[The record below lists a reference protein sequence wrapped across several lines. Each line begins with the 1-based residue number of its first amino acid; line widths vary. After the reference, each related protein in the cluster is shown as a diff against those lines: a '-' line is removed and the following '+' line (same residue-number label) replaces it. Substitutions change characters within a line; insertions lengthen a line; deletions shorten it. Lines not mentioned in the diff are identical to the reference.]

1 MNEFESIIQKQEAN
15 KVMALLPNLSHEQI
29 FYITSIALKDIQR
42 IALRNDNNILPLT
55 HKEQVLFDNHSYF
68 DSYKETLKKRVH
80 WTETV
85 INFKINNCTEQKL
98 EDYCNKQDIS
108 IREMRDILTV
118 IDKLDLV
125 AKTQNG
131 IKRKAIIKEFEEL
144 AIPSIKTKES
154 VIAPKTSLKPNKI
167 EPIKTV
173 KKATPQVKDKIK
185 PAAKIASKTKPT
197 LEVKVEP
204 KLIAVSALKTE
215 ITKEPINKAKKAYKP
230 SESNTKTI
238 KETKIKA
245 PAKISEIITESI
257 AIANEQQLKQTAKTI
272 KKRVRNNNRFRPL
285 IDEYKMLYATL
296 DLPSLVIVRTFSTD
310 NDLPVMSH
318 YPCIQ
323 KYSSYIA
330 GITIKRYQNFVGKLS
345 KKIIFKRNDGGLN
358 FLIVDVLVFNQKD
371 HHFEDELD
379 MLHAYW
385 RKTAGEPSNLYIE
398 KENANN
404 LFKAVTICQDRLKGL
419 GKVLPKNHNAGSLY
433 SSIELPKIDCD
444 PTDLIEDVEIDIDS
458 SRIIKSRS
466 IIEREIDT
474 EKESIYRY
482 VKDKYDGQ
490 SLNQAILDDVKQ
502 KFDIKTKKK
511 LYKLFNIPLLSNAE
525 LQEIRRRYYQIRAA
539 ELGVREKNLHE
550 VAYALD
556 ISYVSASALDLSE
569 EKCQPFTDQEKLVF
583 DTSEFFTRIREGNKT
598 HYEKIDKILES
609 YLSITDVHQLKQ
621 VAEKCGVTLHV
632 VRKRLQTLRYIKGI
646 VLTNNTKQ
654 KKTVKE
660 SSSQK
665 AKTEAISFISTAE
678 AAVKSTLDFHIA
690 EINKWKRDAN
700 KMEQK
705 GIVELC
711 ENMLNIITLMQD
723 DTRRLDKLEALNLIK
738 TSDLRFYIDELKY
751 DKEK

>member
-42 IALRNDNNILPLT
+42 IALRNDNHILPLT

-131 IKRKAIIKEFEEL
+131 IKRKAIIKEIEEL
-144 AIPSIKTKES
+144 ATPSIKTKES

-173 KKATPQVKDKIK
+173 KEATPQVRDKIK
-185 PAAKIASKTKPT
+185 PAVKIASKTKPT
-197 LEVKVEP
+197 LEVKVKP

-245 PAKISEIITESI
+245 PTKISEIITESI
-257 AIANEQQLKQTAKTI
+257 AIAT
-272 KKRVRNNNRFRPL
+272 
-285 IDEYKMLYATL
+285 
-296 DLPSLVIVRTFSTD
+296 
-310 NDLPVMSH
+310 
-318 YPCIQ
+318 CIQ

-371 HHFEDELD
+371 HRFEEELD
-379 MLHAYW
+379 MLYAYW

-404 LFKAVTICQDRLKGL
+404 LFKAVTICQERLKGL
-419 GKVLPKNHNAGSLY
+419 GEVLPKNHNAGSLY

-609 YLSITDVHQLKQ
+609 YLSTTDVHQLKQ

-700 KMEQK
+700 KMGQK

>member
-1 MNEFESIIQKQEAN
+1 MNEFESIIQKQETN
-15 KVMALLPNLSHEQI
+15 KVMTLLPHLSPEQI
-29 FYITSIALKDIQR
+29 FYITSISLKDIQR
-42 IALRNDNNILPLT
+42 IALRNEKNSPPLT
-55 HKEQVLFDNHSYF
+55 PKESVLFDNHSYF
-68 DSYKETLKKRVH
+68 DDYKETLKKRVT

-85 INFKINNCTEQKL
+85 INFKINNCTAQNL

-125 AKTQNG
+125 VKTQNG
-131 IKRKAIIKEFEEL
+131 IKRKTIIQEIEE
-144 AIPSIKTKES
+144 AATSNVNAKKT
-154 VIAPKTSLKPNKI
+154 VIAPKTSFKPN
-167 EPIKTV
+167 
-173 KKATPQVKDKIK
+173 
-185 PAAKIASKTKPT
+185 
-197 LEVKVEP
+197 KVEP
-204 KLIAVSALKTE
+204 KLIAVSERKTE
-215 ITKEPINKAKKAYKP
+215 ITKETVSKPKKVYKP
-230 SESNTKTI
+230 SENNTNVI
-238 KETKIKA
+238 KETETKA
-245 PAKISEIITESI
+245 PAKNSEIIAESI
-257 AIANEQQLKQTAKTI
+257 TAANEKQQKQVTKI
-272 KKRVRNNNRFRPL
+272 VKKRVRKNNRFRPL
-285 IDEYKMLYATL
+285 IDEYKMLYSTL

-345 KKIIFKRNDGGLN
+345 KKIIFKKKDGGLN
-358 FLIVDVLVFNQKD
+358 FLIVDVLIFNQKD
-371 HHFEDELD
+371 HRFEEELD
-379 MLHAYW
+379 MLYAYW

-404 LFKAVTICQDRLKGL
+404 LFKAVTICQERLKGL

-433 SSIELPKIDCD
+433 SSIELPKIDYD

-466 IIEREIDT
+466 IVEREIDT

-482 VKDKYDGQ
+482 VKDKYGEQ
-490 SLNQAILDDVKQ
+490 SLNQTILDDVKQ

-569 EKCQPFTDQEKLVF
+569 EKCQPFTEQEKLVF
-583 DTSEFFTRIREGNKT
+583 DTSEFFARIREGNKT

-654 KKTVKE
+654 KQTVKE

-700 KMEQK
+700 KMGQK

>member
-1 MNEFESIIQKQEAN
+1 MNEFESIIQKQETN
-15 KVMALLPNLSHEQI
+15 KVMTLLPHLSPEQI
-29 FYITSIALKDIQR
+29 FYITSISLKDIQR
-42 IALRNDNNILPLT
+42 IALRNEKNSPPLT
-55 HKEQVLFDNHSYF
+55 PKESVLFDNHSYF
-68 DSYKETLKKRVH
+68 DDYKETLKKRVT

-85 INFKINNCTEQKL
+85 INFKINNCTAQNL

-125 AKTQNG
+125 VKTQNG
-131 IKRKAIIKEFEEL
+131 IKRKTIIQEIEE
-144 AIPSIKTKES
+144 AATSNVNAKKT
-154 VIAPKTSLKPNKI
+154 VVAPKTSFKPNKI
-167 EPIKTV
+167 
-173 KKATPQVKDKIK
+173 
-185 PAAKIASKTKPT
+185 
-197 LEVKVEP
+197 EP
-204 KLIAVSALKTE
+204 KLIAVSEPETE
-215 ITKEPINKAKKAYKP
+215 ITKETVSKPKKVYKP
-230 SESNTKTI
+230 SENNTNVI
-238 KETKIKA
+238 KETETKA
-245 PAKISEIITESI
+245 PAKNSEIIAESI
-257 AIANEQQLKQTAKTI
+257 TADNEKQQKQITKII
-272 KKRVRNNNRFRPL
+272 KKRVRKNNRFRPL

-371 HHFEDELD
+371 HRFEEELD
-379 MLHAYW
+379 MLYAYW

-404 LFKAVTICQDRLKGL
+404 LFKAVTICQERLKGL
-419 GKVLPKNHNAGSLY
+419 GEVLPKNHNAGSLY

-700 KMEQK
+700 KMGQK

>member
-1 MNEFESIIQKQEAN
+1 MNEFESIIQKQETN
-15 KVMALLPNLSHEQI
+15 KVMTLLPHLSPEQI
-29 FYITSIALKDIQR
+29 FYITSISLKDIQR
-42 IALRNDNNILPLT
+42 IALRNEKNSPPLT
-55 HKEQVLFDNHSYF
+55 PKESVLFDNHSYF
-68 DSYKETLKKRVH
+68 DDYKETLKKRVT

-85 INFKINNCTEQKL
+85 INFKINNCTAQNL

-125 AKTQNG
+125 VKTQNG
-131 IKRKAIIKEFEEL
+131 IKRKTIIQEIEE
-144 AIPSIKTKES
+144 AATSNVNAKKT
-154 VIAPKTSLKPNKI
+154 VVAPKTSFKPN
-167 EPIKTV
+167 
-173 KKATPQVKDKIK
+173 
-185 PAAKIASKTKPT
+185 
-197 LEVKVEP
+197 KVEP
-204 KLIAVSALKTE
+204 KLIAVSERKTE
-215 ITKEPINKAKKAYKP
+215 ITKETVSKPKKVYKP
-230 SESNTKTI
+230 SENNTNVI
-238 KETKIKA
+238 KETETKTL
-245 PAKISEIITESI
+245 AKNSEIIAESI
-257 AIANEQQLKQTAKTI
+257 TAANEKQQKQVTKI
-272 KKRVRNNNRFRPL
+272 VKKRVRKNNRFRPL

-569 EKCQPFTDQEKLVF
+569 EKCQPFTEQEKLVF
-583 DTSEFFTRIREGNKT
+583 DTSEFFARIREGNKT

-609 YLSITDVHQLKQ
+609 YLSTTDVHQLKQ

-700 KMEQK
+700 KMGQK

>member
-1 MNEFESIIQKQEAN
+1 MNEFESIIQKQETN
-15 KVMALLPNLSHEQI
+15 KVMTLLPHLSPEQI
-29 FYITSIALKDIQR
+29 FYITSISLKDIQR
-42 IALRNDNNILPLT
+42 IALRNEKNSPPLT
-55 HKEQVLFDNHSYF
+55 PKESVLFDNHSYF
-68 DSYKETLKKRVH
+68 DDYKETLKKRVT

-85 INFKINNCTEQKL
+85 INFKINNCTAQNL

-125 AKTQNG
+125 VKTQNG
-131 IKRKAIIKEFEEL
+131 IKRKTIIQEIEE
-144 AIPSIKTKES
+144 AATSNVNAKKT
-154 VIAPKTSLKPNKI
+154 VVAPKTSFKPNKI
-167 EPIKTV
+167 
-173 KKATPQVKDKIK
+173 
-185 PAAKIASKTKPT
+185 
-197 LEVKVEP
+197 EP
-204 KLIAVSALKTE
+204 KLIAVSEPETE
-215 ITKEPINKAKKAYKP
+215 ITKETVSKPKKVYKP
-230 SESNTKTI
+230 SENNTNVI
-238 KETKIKA
+238 KETETKA
-245 PAKISEIITESI
+245 PAKNSEIIAESI
-257 AIANEQQLKQTAKTI
+257 TADNEKQQKQVTKI
-272 KKRVRNNNRFRPL
+272 VKKRVRKNNRFRPL

-323 KYSSYIA
+323 KYSIYIA

-345 KKIIFKRNDGGLN
+345 KKIIFKKKDGGLN
-358 FLIVDVLVFNQKD
+358 FLIVDVLIFNQKD
-371 HHFEDELD
+371 HRFEEELD
-379 MLHAYW
+379 MLYAYW

-419 GKVLPKNHNAGSLY
+419 DKVLPKNHNAGSLY

-490 SLNQAILDDVKQ
+490 SLNQTILDDVKQ

-569 EKCQPFTDQEKLVF
+569 EKCQPFTDQENLVF

-609 YLSITDVHQLKQ
+609 YLSTTDVHQLKQ

-632 VRKRLQTLRYIKGI
+632 VRKRLQTLRYIKDI

-700 KMEQK
+700 KMGQK

>member
-1 MNEFESIIQKQEAN
+1 MNEFESIIQKQETN
-15 KVMALLPNLSHEQI
+15 KVMTLLPHLSPEQI
-29 FYITSIALKDIQR
+29 FYITSISLKDIQR
-42 IALRNDNNILPLT
+42 IALRNEKNSPPLT
-55 HKEQVLFDNHSYF
+55 PKESVLFDNHSYF
-68 DSYKETLKKRVH
+68 DDYKETLKKRVT

-85 INFKINNCTEQKL
+85 INFKINNCTAQNL

-125 AKTQNG
+125 VKTQNG
-131 IKRKAIIKEFEEL
+131 IKRKTIIQEIEE
-144 AIPSIKTKES
+144 AATSNVNTKKT
-154 VIAPKTSLKPNKI
+154 VVAPKTSFKPN
-167 EPIKTV
+167 
-173 KKATPQVKDKIK
+173 
-185 PAAKIASKTKPT
+185 
-197 LEVKVEP
+197 KVEP
-204 KLIAVSALKTE
+204 KLIAVSERKTE
-215 ITKEPINKAKKAYKP
+215 ITKETVSKPKKVYKP
-230 SESNTKTI
+230 SENNTNVI
-238 KETKIKA
+238 KETETKA
-245 PAKISEIITESI
+245 PAKNSEIIAESI
-257 AIANEQQLKQTAKTI
+257 TADNEKQQKQVTKI
-272 KKRVRNNNRFRPL
+272 VKKRVRKNNRFRPL

-398 KENANN
+398 KENINN

-490 SLNQAILDDVKQ
+490 SLNQTILDDVKQ

-609 YLSITDVHQLKQ
+609 YLSTTDVHQLKQ

-700 KMEQK
+700 KMGQK

>member
-1 MNEFESIIQKQEAN
+1 MNEFESIIQKQETN
-15 KVMALLPNLSHEQI
+15 KVMTLLPHLSPEQI
-29 FYITSIALKDIQR
+29 FYITSISLKDIQR
-42 IALRNDNNILPLT
+42 IALRNEKNSPPLT
-55 HKEQVLFDNHSYF
+55 PKESVLFDNHSYF
-68 DSYKETLKKRVH
+68 DDYKETLKKRVT

-85 INFKINNCTEQKL
+85 INFKINNCTAQNL

-125 AKTQNG
+125 VKTQNG
-131 IKRKAIIKEFEEL
+131 IKRKTIIQEIEE
-144 AIPSIKTKES
+144 AATSNVNAKKT
-154 VIAPKTSLKPNKI
+154 VVAPKTSFKPNKI
-167 EPIKTV
+167 
-173 KKATPQVKDKIK
+173 
-185 PAAKIASKTKPT
+185 
-197 LEVKVEP
+197 EP
-204 KLIAVSALKTE
+204 KLIAVSEPETE
-215 ITKEPINKAKKAYKP
+215 ITKETVSKPKKVYKP
-230 SESNTKTI
+230 SENNTNVI
-238 KETKIKA
+238 KETETKA
-245 PAKISEIITESI
+245 PAKNSEIIAESI
-257 AIANEQQLKQTAKTI
+257 TADNEKQQKQVTKI
-272 KKRVRNNNRFRPL
+272 VKKRVRKNNRFRPL

-490 SLNQAILDDVKQ
+490 SLNQTILDDVKQ

-700 KMEQK
+700 KMGQK

>member
-1 MNEFESIIQKQEAN
+1 MNEFESIIQKQETN
-15 KVMALLPNLSHEQI
+15 KVMTLLPHLSPEQI
-29 FYITSIALKDIQR
+29 FYITSISLKDIQR
-42 IALRNDNNILPLT
+42 IALRNEKNSPPLT
-55 HKEQVLFDNHSYF
+55 PKESVLFDNHSYF
-68 DSYKETLKKRVH
+68 DDYKETLKKRVT

-85 INFKINNCTEQKL
+85 INFKINNCTAQNL

-125 AKTQNG
+125 VKTQNG
-131 IKRKAIIKEFEEL
+131 IKRKTIIQEIEE
-144 AIPSIKTKES
+144 AATSNINAKKT
-154 VIAPKTSLKPNKI
+154 VVAPKTSFKPN
-167 EPIKTV
+167 
-173 KKATPQVKDKIK
+173 
-185 PAAKIASKTKPT
+185 
-197 LEVKVEP
+197 KVEP
-204 KLIAVSALKTE
+204 KLIAVSERKTE
-215 ITKEPINKAKKAYKP
+215 ITKETVSKPKKVYKP
-230 SESNTKTI
+230 SENNTNVI
-238 KETKIKA
+238 KETETKA
-245 PAKISEIITESI
+245 PAKNSEIIAENIT
-257 AIANEQQLKQTAKTI
+257 AANEKQQKQITKI
-272 KKRVRNNNRFRPL
+272 VKKRVRKNNRFRPL

-345 KKIIFKRNDGGLN
+345 KKIIFKKKDGGLN
-358 FLIVDVLVFNQKD
+358 FLIVDVLIFNQKD
-371 HHFEDELD
+371 HRFEEELD
-379 MLHAYW
+379 MLYAYW

-404 LFKAVTICQDRLKGL
+404 LFKAITICQDRLKGL

-490 SLNQAILDDVKQ
+490 SLNQTILDDVKQ

-609 YLSITDVHQLKQ
+609 YLSTTDVHQLKQ

-700 KMEQK
+700 KMGQK

>member
-1 MNEFESIIQKQEAN
+1 MNEFESIIQKQKTN
-15 KVMALLPNLSHEQI
+15 KVMTLLPHLSPEQI
-29 FYITSIALKDIQR
+29 FYITSISLKDIQR
-42 IALRNDNNILPLT
+42 IALRNDKNSPPLT
-55 HKEQVLFDNHSYF
+55 PKESVLFDNHSYF
-68 DSYKETLKKRVH
+68 DDYKETLKKRVT

-85 INFKINNCTEQKL
+85 INFKINNCTAQNL

-125 AKTQNG
+125 VKTQNG
-131 IKRKAIIKEFEEL
+131 IKRKTIIQEIEE
-144 AIPSIKTKES
+144 AATSNVNTKKT
-154 VIAPKTSLKPNKI
+154 VVAPKASFKPN
-167 EPIKTV
+167 
-173 KKATPQVKDKIK
+173 
-185 PAAKIASKTKPT
+185 
-197 LEVKVEP
+197 KVEP
-204 KLIAVSALKTE
+204 KLITVSERKTE
-215 ITKEPINKAKKAYKP
+215 ITKETVSKPKKVYKP
-230 SESNTKTI
+230 SENNANVI
-238 KETKIKA
+238 KETETKTL
-245 PAKISEIITESI
+245 AKNSEIIAESI
-257 AIANEQQLKQTAKTI
+257 TATNEKQQKQVTKI
-272 KKRVRNNNRFRPL
+272 VKKRVRKNNRFRPL

-345 KKIIFKRNDGGLN
+345 KKIIFKKNDGGLN

-371 HHFEDELD
+371 HRFEEELD

-609 YLSITDVHQLKQ
+609 YLSTTDVHQLKQ

-700 KMEQK
+700 KMGQK

>member
-1 MNEFESIIQKQEAN
+1 MNEFESIIQKQETN
-15 KVMALLPNLSHEQI
+15 KVMTLLPHLSPEQI
-29 FYITSIALKDIQR
+29 FYITSISLKDIQR
-42 IALRNDNNILPLT
+42 IALRNEKNSPPLT
-55 HKEQVLFDNHSYF
+55 PKESVLFDNHSYF
-68 DSYKETLKKRVH
+68 DDYKETLKKRVT

-85 INFKINNCTEQKL
+85 INFKINNCTAQNL

-125 AKTQNG
+125 VKTQNG
-131 IKRKAIIKEFEEL
+131 IKRKTIIQEIEE
-144 AIPSIKTKES
+144 AATSNVNAKKT
-154 VIAPKTSLKPNKI
+154 VVAPKTSFKPN
-167 EPIKTV
+167 
-173 KKATPQVKDKIK
+173 
-185 PAAKIASKTKPT
+185 
-197 LEVKVEP
+197 KVEP
-204 KLIAVSALKTE
+204 KLIAVSERKTE
-215 ITKEPINKAKKAYKP
+215 ITKETVSKPKKVYKP
-230 SESNTKTI
+230 SENNTNVI
-238 KETKIKA
+238 KETETKA
-245 PAKISEIITESI
+245 PAKNSEIIAESI
-257 AIANEQQLKQTAKTI
+257 TAANEKQQKQVTKI
-272 KKRVRNNNRFRPL
+272 VKKRVRKNNRFRPL
-285 IDEYKMLYATL
+285 IDEYKMLYSTL

-345 KKIIFKRNDGGLN
+345 KKIIFKKNDGGLN

-371 HHFEDELD
+371 HCFEEELD

-482 VKDKYDGQ
+482 VKDKYSGQ

-569 EKCQPFTDQEKLVF
+569 EKCQQFTDQEKLVF

-609 YLSITDVHQLKQ
+609 YLSTTDVHQLKQ

-678 AAVKSTLDFHIA
+678 AAVKNTLDFHIA

-700 KMEQK
+700 KMGQK